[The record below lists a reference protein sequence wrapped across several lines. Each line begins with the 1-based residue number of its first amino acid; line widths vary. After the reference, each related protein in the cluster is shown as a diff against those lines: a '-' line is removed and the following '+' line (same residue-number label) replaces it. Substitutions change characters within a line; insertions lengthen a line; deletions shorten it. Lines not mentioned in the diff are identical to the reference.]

1 MSTITIYSAMRQE
14 LKNIKRNNLYNK
26 QDRGELA
33 GGGSKGLHIAGVYFT
48 TVQEQAESWAEAK
61 RDEGYAFICQ
71 AEIPLDWY
79 SDLESL
85 VFAPDLDEFKNG
97 PFQQNLMTLN
107 ATQDQ
112 KTYPDRECFHYT
124 CTDHYSFEQFFEANM
139 NGDGYNGFIP
149 ITNNYPDEHDNV
161 YDEEKEDDKKEETI
175 NPKEMDVIEAPIMCG
190 VTGQQMF
197 FSDFSQLHNIIKDNA
212 VFYKI

>member
-33 GGGSKGLHIAGVYFT
+33 GGGSKGLHIKGVYFT
-48 TVQEQAESWAEAK
+48 TVKAQAESW
-61 RDEGYAFICQ
+61 GYNFICQ
-71 AEIPLDWY
+71 ADIPLEWY
-79 SDLESL
+79 SELTSL

-97 PFQQNLMTLN
+97 PFQQELITLN
-107 ATQDQ
+107 KTEDQ
-112 KTYPDRECFHYT
+112 MTYPDRECFNYT

-149 ITNNYPDEHDNV
+149 VTNNYPDEDKNV

-197 FSDFSQLHNIIKDNA
+197 FSNYSQLHNTIKDNA